1 MIVIP
6 FTKFVTIAK
15 KSKEN
20 SNISS
25 KKQDQRR
32 ASEWF
37 QNSKKPNWSLKIMQF
52 VNILYD
58 TIQVGCGKKLSE
70 FS

>member
-1 MIVIP
+1 MIVIR
-6 FTKFVTIAK
+6 FTKFVTWAK
-15 KSKEN
+15 KSKEI

-37 QNSKKPNWSLKIMQF
+37 QNSKKPNWSLKNMKF

-58 TIQVGCGKKLSE
+58 TIQVGCGKNLSE